1 MRVTREIASK
11 VANIL
16 AEIAYKEDVEKA
28 CKKYKEIIDNIYLS
42 YVPSPII
49 ACAKEYPDFFYAST
63 SAYFSSPKAFQQW
76 FNLSISNPL
85 GSIPINISDK
95 DMDRALNAEL
105 EYRTI
110 KNEKYSYRS
119 KVGDALYQLKTE
131 AKIKQFFPEA
141 LPFINFSES
150 SALVP
155 NYDDLRSK
163 LK

>member
-1 MRVTREIASK
+1 
-11 VANIL
+11 
-16 AEIAYKEDVEKA
+16 
-28 CKKYKEIIDNIYLS
+28 
-42 YVPSPII
+42 
-49 ACAKEYPDFFYAST
+49 
-63 SAYFSSPKAFQQW
+63 
-76 FNLSISNPL
+76 
-85 GSIPINISDK
+85 
-95 DMDRALNAEL
+95 MDRALNAEL

-119 KVGDALYQLKTE
+119 KVEDALYQLKTE